1 VSKSRV
7 AITAGAVFLSAAL
20 AVSLFSAQESTSI
33 TPKQVPTQTPVSIP
47 ADLPASKVQTW
58 NCELEE
64 HKPELIFLTCA
75 DGGLYVEKI
84 KWNTWTKDGAT
95 GIGVFSENLCEPSCA
110 EGQRVEARVNLSLT
124 NLTEQ
129 NGKFYL
135 RSLDISTSDGKN
147 FPWGRAGSLQWDVM
161 EFSAML
167 ESALAGDR
175 SRPKA
180 TLPEGR
186 SYARS

>member
-20 AVSLFSAQESTSI
+20 AVVFLNGSTPEPAIDSEQGPIQSA
-33 TPKQVPTQTPVSIP
+33 VSIP
-47 ADLPASKVQTW
+47 ADLPASKVLTW

-84 KWNTWTKDGAT
+84 KWSAWSKEGAT

-110 EGQRVEARVNLSLT
+110 EGQRVEALVNLRLS
-124 NLTEQ
+124 NLTGQ
-129 NGKFYL
+129 NGKYYL
-135 RSLDISTSDGKN
+135 RTLDITTSDGKD
-147 FPWGRAGSLQWDVM
+147 FPWSKAGSLQWDVM
-161 EFSAML
+161 EFAEMMEIS
-167 ESALAGDR
+167 
-175 SRPKA
+175 
-180 TLPEGR
+180 
-186 SYARS
+186 